1 MIFESDLRMTKVKK
15 CKKSSSFGKQKNYW
29 MGKTVL
35 NFFSVW
41 QNSNN
46 RSESRSLENLFV
58 PEQQLSRAALGGWL
72 ESPVD
77 VFHEEILLV
86 AVESFHYRVNLVLF
100 GAQQHFDHQRCC
112 RVLKNKKWKIL
123 KTFVKYNA
131 TN

>member
-1 MIFESDLRMTKVKK
+1 
-15 CKKSSSFGKQKNYW
+15 

-35 NFFSVW
+35 NFFSVG

-46 RSESRSLENLFV
+46 RSESCSLENLFV
-58 PEQQLSRAALGGWL
+58 PEKQLSRAALGGRL

-112 RVLKNKKWKIL
+112 RVLKSKNKR
-123 KTFVKYNA
+123 FFKYLYNICNKFKKKSFNTVEFA
-131 TN
+131 HRCTVIF

>member
-1 MIFESDLRMTKVKK
+1 
-15 CKKSSSFGKQKNYW
+15 

-35 NFFSVW
+35 NFFSVG

-46 RSESRSLENLFV
+46 RSESCGLENLFV
-58 PEQQLSRAALGGWL
+58 PKQQLSRAALGGRL

-112 RVLKNKKWKIL
+112 RVLKNKNKRFFKDLYNICNKL
-123 KTFVKYNA
+123 KKM
-131 TN
+131 